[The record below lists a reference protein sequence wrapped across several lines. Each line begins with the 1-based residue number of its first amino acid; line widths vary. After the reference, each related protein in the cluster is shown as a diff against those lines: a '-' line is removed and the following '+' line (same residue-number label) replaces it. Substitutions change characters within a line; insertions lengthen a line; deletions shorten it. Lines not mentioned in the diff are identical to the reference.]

1 MPSLSEIVNFCNR
14 RIAVD
19 EIKDFQGAHN
29 GLQIENN
36 GSVTKIGAAVDA
48 GLVPFEK
55 ATDENIDFV
64 IVHHGLFWTPYP
76 SYRSKLS
83 KDKKLH

>member
-1 MPSLSEIVNFCNR
+1 MACLLDIINFCNS

-19 EIKDFQGAHN
+19 EIKDFSGAYN

-48 GLVPFEK
+48 GLVSFK
-55 ATDENIDFV
+55 NATDENIDFL
-64 IVHHGLFWTPYP
+64 IVHHGLFWTPLP
-76 SYRSKLS
+76 LLQVQIIKR
-83 KDKKLH
+83 